1 MYGLDKTPRS
11 DYLTCGCSREQIGR
25 LILKKADFK
34 KPDLIEEMDVMTK
47 RSVLIGLIVI
57 VVMAL
62 TVVGPVSAGED
73 KDKPERGFVA
83 AFVYPGVTLG
93 QSDKVR
99 VDLKVKNTG
108 RSNETILFKI
118 VEKPKNWKA
127 EIKGYGKI
135 VSGVFLAED
144 DDRSMTFSAEPK
156 GRGKNDKLPPG
167 TYRFRLK
174 AETQDGALVQE
185 TGLDLKVV
193 AKDKV
198 SEEIKLTTSYPV
210 LKGPS
215 DAKFEFSLDVNN
227 DSDEDALFNLAAT
240 APEGWEISFKP
251 AYEQKQISS
260 LRIKANQSKS
270 VGVEVTPPRKAETG
284 DYPIKVRVQSK
295 SAKAEAELKVT
306 LTGTYKIKAGTPNGL
321 LSTATQPGQQSTVSV
336 YVRNDG
342 SALQKEV
349 SFVSF
354 KPENWKVEFK
364 PKKLENLK
372 AGELKQVEM
381 IITPSEEALVGDYS
395 VGVNVQGEK
404 ANSNVELRVTV
415 KAASTWGW
423 IGIGI
428 IFLVILGLAVIFKR
442 LGRR

>member
-1 MYGLDKTPRS
+1 M
-11 DYLTCGCSREQIGR
+11 I
-25 LILKKADFK
+25 
-34 KPDLIEEMDVMTK
+34 K
-47 RSVLIGLIVI
+47 RSALIGLVVVI
-57 VVMAL
+57 AAVFSLAGPAL
-62 TVVGPVSAGED
+62 AED
-73 KDKPERGFVA
+73 QKNKPERGFVA

-93 QSDKVR
+93 QEENVR
-99 VDLKVKNTG
+99 VDLKVKNIG
-108 RSNETILFKI
+108 RSNETILFEV
-118 VEKPKNWKA
+118 VEKPKDWKA

-135 VSGVFLAED
+135 VSGVFLTED
-144 DDRSMTFSAEPK
+144 DDKTLTFSAEPE
-156 GRGKNDKLPPG
+156 GQGKDDKLPAG
-167 TYRFRLK
+167 EYKFLLRAK
-174 AETQDGALVQE
+174 TQDGALKQE
-185 TGLDLKVV
+185 SSLTLKVM
-193 AKDKV
+193 AKEKV
-198 SEEIKLTTSYPV
+198 SEGIKLTTSYPV

-215 DAKFEFSLDVNN
+215 DAQFEFSLDVNN
-227 DSDEDALFNLAAT
+227 DSDEDELFNLSAS
-240 APEGWEISFKP
+240 APEGWEVSFKP

-260 LRIKANQSKS
+260 LRIKGNQSQS

-295 SAKAEAELKVT
+295 GAKAEADLQVS

-321 LSTATQPGQQSTVSV
+321 LSTATQPGQKTSVSV

-342 SALQKEV
+342 SALQKEI

-354 KPENWKVEFK
+354 KPENWKVEFE
-364 PKKLENLK
+364 PKKLDNIK

-381 IITPSEEALVGDYS
+381 TITPSEEALVGDYS

-404 ANSNVELRVTV
+404 SNSDVEFRVTV

-428 IFLVILGLAVIFKR
+428 ILLVVLGLAFVFKR

>member
-1 MYGLDKTPRS
+1 M
-11 DYLTCGCSREQIGR
+11 I
-25 LILKKADFK
+25 
-34 KPDLIEEMDVMTK
+34 K
-47 RSVLIGLIVI
+47 RSALIGLMVVI
-57 VVMAL
+57 AAVLSLAVPGLA
-62 TVVGPVSAGED
+62 D
-73 KDKPERGFVA
+73 DNNDKPERGFVA

-93 QSDKVR
+93 QEDNVR

-108 RSNETILFKI
+108 KSNETILFEI
-118 VEKPKNWKA
+118 AEKPEGWKA

-135 VSGVFLAED
+135 VSGVFLTED
-144 DDRSMTFSAEPK
+144 DDKTLTFSAEPEGQSK
-156 GRGKNDKLPPG
+156 DDKLPAG
-167 TYRFRLK
+167 DYKFLLK
-174 AETQDGALVQE
+174 AKTQDGALNQE
-185 TGLDLKVV
+185 TGLVLTIV
-193 AKDKV
+193 AKEKV
-198 SEEIKLTTSYPV
+198 SEGIKLTTSYPV

-227 DSDEDALFNLAAT
+227 DSDEDELFNLSANP
-240 APEGWEISFKP
+240 PEGWEVSFKP

-270 VGVEVTPPRKAETG
+270 VGVEVTPPRKAGTG
-284 DYPIKVRVQSK
+284 DYKFPVTVQSK
-295 SAKAEAELKVT
+295 GAKAVAELQVS
-306 LTGTYKIKAGTPNGL
+306 LTGTYKVKAGTPNGL
-321 LSTATQPGQQSTVSV
+321 LSTATQPGQKTTVSI

-342 SALQKEV
+342 SAVQKEI

-354 KPENWKVEFK
+354 KPENWKVEFE
-364 PKKLENLK
+364 PKKLEAIK

-381 IITPSEEALVGDYS
+381 SITPSEEALVGDYS

-404 ANSNVELRVTV
+404 SNSDVEFRVTV

-428 IFLVILGLAVIFKR
+428 ILLVIIGLAVIFKR